1 MSRPSGA
8 HADATE
14 PEPSA
19 NIGYSRLRWVQ
30 PGGPKPF
37 AIVLTPPRCDFVALL
52 IEAFGLAGL
61 EAVDA
66 RRWTPKKIAE
76 AVEEGAALSA
86 GSTPAEERRRL
97 LILEQTRSSFDL
109 ALENGRNSPWVVC
122 FDDVCASALSA
133 ESHKTALDATLIGQ
147 AERQLQCVRAVERHG
162 GDVMVA
168 SLRKMREFPDLHLK
182 ALMNFVGAA
191 PVEDALTAAAGV
203 LSRVDE
209 PYALSSRTELPS
221 TFLFQGMVD
230 QLCKRGIVA
239 GWAKDVLDDRRVEIR
254 VLVEGEEV
262 ARELADYER
271 EDLKKLNLG
280 DGAYGFAI
288 DIGRFLGA
296 EPKQVEVRTVERD
309 FTVGKLEMTLRR
321 GVRLDPPR
329 E

>member
-8 HADATE
+8 PADANE

-19 NIGYSRLRWVQ
+19 NLGYSRLRWVE
-30 PGGPKPF
+30 PGSPKPF
-37 AIVLTPPRCDFVALL
+37 AIVLTPLNCDFVALL
-52 IEAFGLAGL
+52 IEAFGLVGL
-61 EAVDA
+61 DAIDA
-66 RRWTPKKIAE
+66 RRWTPKKIADAME
-76 AVEEGAALSA
+76 KGTARDA
-86 GSTPAEERRRL
+86 GSHNGNEAPRL
-97 LILEQTRSSFDL
+97 LILEQAKASFDL
-109 ALENGRNSPWVVC
+109 AIETSRNSPWIVC

-162 GDVMVA
+162 GDLMVA

-203 LSRVDE
+203 LSRADE
-209 PYALSSRTELPS
+209 PYALSSRKQLPS
-221 TFLFQGMVD
+221 TLLVRGMVD
-230 QLCKRGIVA
+230 KLCNRGVVA
-239 GWAKDVLDDRRVEIR
+239 GWAKDVLDERRIEIR

-262 ARELADYER
+262 ARELADFER
-271 EDLKKLNLG
+271 EDLKKRNLG

-309 FTVGKLEMTLRR
+309 FTVGLLEMTLRR
-321 GVRLDPPR
+321 GLRIDPT